1 MTKDEIS
8 KFLIL
13 AMGIDNRLNPADQN
27 QFIAKV
33 EGWYLALSKSMTFEF
48 AREALGRHYASATDS
63 IMPAN
68 LNALWK
74 VELDRKHS
82 ENIQNSIESVRNENK
97 GMPDSVRQQ
106 LREMGVRL

>member
-27 QFIAKV
+27 AFIAKV
-33 EGWYLALSKSMTFEF
+33 EGWFLALSKSMTFEF
-48 AREALGRHYASATDS
+48 AREALGKHYATRNDA
-63 IMPAN
+63 IMPAD

-82 ENIQNSIESVRNENK
+82 ENVQNQIESVRNENK
-97 GMPDSVRQQ
+97 GMPDSVREQ
-106 LREMGVRL
+106 LREMGMRL